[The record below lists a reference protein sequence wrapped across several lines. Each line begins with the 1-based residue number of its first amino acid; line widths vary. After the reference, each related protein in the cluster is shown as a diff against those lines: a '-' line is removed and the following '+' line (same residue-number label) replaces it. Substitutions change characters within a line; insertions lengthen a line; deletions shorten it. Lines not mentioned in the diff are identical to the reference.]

1 MTRSLSSDLNAFRSV
16 WMVTM
21 TEEWQELLS
30 VALLLRFEP
39 GSRLMR
45 HALSLDGQCVV
56 TDGAGLSW

>member
-1 MTRSLSSDLNAFRSV
+1 
-16 WMVTM
+16 MVTM